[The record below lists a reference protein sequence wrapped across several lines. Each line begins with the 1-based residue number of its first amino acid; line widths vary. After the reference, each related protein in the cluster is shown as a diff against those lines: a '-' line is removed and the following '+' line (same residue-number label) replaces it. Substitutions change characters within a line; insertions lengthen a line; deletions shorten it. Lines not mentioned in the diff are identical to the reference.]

1 MAAVEIRKQTPAA
14 QADANGRETVPA
26 VPISVDEPGMT
37 RERRTALIALRRTHV
52 VQWRAGLKQLPHFD
66 PTFPYDI
73 VHEYDLDW
81 TTDPDYGHDAV
92 KYLEINE
99 DGTVTAE
106 KPKNKVLHVAML
118 QTLLAM
124 LGRRAVM
131 EPRLHFGPELG
142 AAASLFTSLGEPS
155 IRVEPDLAVLAP
167 GTVLSD
173 RQIWDTTYDIHIDVG
188 DPVPVLVCE
197 ILSDSTAT
205 RDLDGKRRLYETL
218 GITEYV
224 LCDVL
229 GSLLHRGEPHS
240 PPGMVVY
247 RLEDGM
253 YRESHV
259 AGPDPSVFRSNVLGT
274 SVRLLPPRDPARTR
288 EDFRFQ
294 WWDGEQGRWRD
305 HRTDAEYEQE
315 RRVREREARGEA
327 RGETKMAIAALY
339 RFLSE
344 LPQPSLDQIAA
355 HWRAHGVPDNVMDH
369 ILAVRETPS
378 TWRALLLPGAD
389 PDADRPV

>member
-1 MAAVEIRKQTPAA
+1 MAAVEVRKQSPAA
-14 QADANGRETVPA
+14 TVDANGRETVPV
-26 VPISVDEPGMT
+26 VPISVDDPNMT
-37 RERRTALIALRRTHV
+37 RERRAALIALRRTHV
-52 VQWRAGLKQLPHFD
+52 VQWRAGLKQLLHFD
-66 PTFPYDI
+66 PVFPYDI
-73 VHEYDLDW
+73 IHEYGLDW

-92 KYLEINE
+92 KHLEIDE

-131 EPRLHFGPELG
+131 APRLHFGPELG
-142 AAASLFTSLGEPS
+142 AAAGLFTSLGEPS
-155 IRVEPDLAVLAP
+155 IRVEPDLVVLAP
-167 GTVLSD
+167 GMVLSD

-218 GITEYV
+218 GIAEYV

-229 GSLLHRGEPHS
+229 GGLFRRGEPHS
-240 PPGMVVY
+240 PLGMVVY
-247 RLEDGM
+247 QLADGL
-253 YRESHV
+253 YRESYA

-274 SVRLLPPRDPARTR
+274 SVRLLPPRDPERAR

-294 WWDGEQGRWRD
+294 WWTGEQGRWRD
-305 HRTDAEYEQE
+305 HRTDAEHEQE
-315 RRVREREARGEA
+315 RRGREREARGEA
-327 RGETKMAIAALY
+327 RGETKMAIVALD

-344 LPQPSLDQIAA
+344 LSRSSLDQIAA
-355 HWRAHGVPDNVMDH
+355 HWREHGLPDNVMDR
-369 ILAVRETPS
+369 ILAVRETPGE
-378 TWRALLLPGAD
+378 WRAWLLPGTD
-389 PDADRPV
+389 PDADRA